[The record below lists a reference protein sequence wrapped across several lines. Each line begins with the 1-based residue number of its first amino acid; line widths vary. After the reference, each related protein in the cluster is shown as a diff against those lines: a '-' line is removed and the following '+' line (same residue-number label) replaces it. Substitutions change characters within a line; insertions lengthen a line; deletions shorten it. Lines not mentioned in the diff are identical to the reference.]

1 MNLESFKTVG
11 VRTEISPLQYRT
23 LQKFLNFTC
32 GIVLKDNK
40 QYLVNNRLAALA
52 ETKGFYS
59 IDALVNVLGNN
70 KANSKLVA
78 DVIDCMTT
86 NETFWFRD
94 TVHFD
99 ELKTGVMTELSKRTP
114 ASPRIWS
121 AACSSG
127 QEPYSI
133 SIAVDEYYSNQRSN
147 GFHNVQIIGTDISDS
162 ILTQARSGIYSDLA
176 ISRGI
181 NNSHRARYF
190 EPYGGDWKLKPNITS
205 KVKFQQFNLL
215 KPFRALGQFDV
226 IFCRN
231 VLIYFSDEVKL
242 DILERMTH
250 VLKSGGYLFL
260 SSTEAMPLGFD
271 LFELVPDTKVR
282 YYRLRN

>member
-1 MNLESFKTVG
+1 MNPESIKSVG
-11 VRTEISPLQYRT
+11 VRTEISPSQYRM
-23 LQKFLNFTC
+23 LQRFLYSTC
-32 GIVLKDNK
+32 GIVLKNNK
-40 QYLVNNRLAALA
+40 QYLVNNRLAALT
-52 ETKGFYS
+52 EKNGFYS
-59 IDALVNVLGNN
+59 IDALVNDLETD

-94 TVHFD
+94 KVHFD
-99 ELKTGVMTELSKRTP
+99 ELKTRVMTELSKRNA

-133 SIAVDEYYSNQRSN
+133 SIAIDEYFSTQRSS
-147 GFHNVQIIGTDISDS
+147 GPRNVQIIGTDICDS
-162 ILTQARSGIYSDLA
+162 ILMQARSGIYNDLA

-181 NNSHRARYF
+181 NNTHRARYF
-190 EPYGGDWKLKPNITS
+190 ESYGGDWKLKPNITS

-242 DILERMTH
+242 DILQRMAK

-260 SSTEAMPLGFD
+260 SSTEAMPIGFD
-271 LFELVPDTKVR
+271 LFELVPDTRVR
-282 YYRLRN
+282 YYQLRN